1 MDSLPETYNDP
12 KFYMTIVSNFSWVFY
27 KVVPRE
33 VEDNGC
39 AFFSF
44 YFFGGGGGGY
54 TTWTMVSVK
63 KIVNT
68 VKMSWV

>member
-33 VEDNGC
+33 VEVFR
-39 AFFSF
+39 FFLSIF
-44 YFFGGGGGGY
+44 LEGEGGY

-63 KIVNT
+63 IVNT

>member
-39 AFFSF
+39 AFFFLSIF
-44 YFFGGGGGGY
+44 LEGEGGY

-63 KIVNT
+63 IVNT